1 MINQTCCFTGHRRIP
16 LDQLESVTQR
26 LRDAVIASIK
36 DGYLYFGAGGALG
49 FDTLAA
55 QTVLN
60 LKKDYPQIKLILVL
74 PCKTQARGWKQ
85 EDIEEYNRI
94 MKAADKV
101 VYTSQDYYSG
111 CMHKR
116 NRHLVDNSSRCI
128 CFLNEKTGGTFYTVN
143 YASEHGLMIINTAK
157 LLSQYGPITP
167 SHMRNYT
174 INEKR
179 CDHFAAPFLFL
190 DCNSIKHIENCAEVW
205 YNT

>member
-55 QTVLN
+55 QTVLD
-60 LKKDYPQIKLILVL
+60 LKKEYPQIKLILVL
-74 PCKTQARGWKQ
+74 PCRTQTRGWKQ

-101 VYTSQDYYSG
+101 VYAKSTSPVYIFDEATS
-111 CMHKR
+111 
-116 NRHLVDNSSRCI
+116 NIDVESEETILRCI
-128 CFLNEKTGGTFYTVN
+128 KQLAETKTVMMITHRLANVTDADRIYCMDSGRMVGCGTHEELLADCSVYQ
-143 YASEHGLMIINTAK
+143 SLWNTQK
-157 LLSQYGPITP
+157 DL
-167 SHMRNYT
+167 
-174 INEKR
+174 
-179 CDHFAAPFLFL
+179 
-190 DCNSIKHIENCAEVW
+190 ENFGEEGTKA
-205 YNT
+205 